1 MELGKIPPNDVEAEQ
16 AVIGSMLT
24 DKEAV
29 SAAIEVL
36 KPEDFYREDNRTIFE
51 AVLSLYGRSEP
62 IDIIT
67 LKSEL
72 SSMGKFEAVGGLEYI
87 AELPDKVPTTANVEQ
102 YIKIVE
108 EKSVLRNLIKT
119 ANEIIT
125 LGYDQTQEVD
135 GIIDGAEKKIFEV
148 MQKKNQKGY
157 TPIKDIL
164 VETFTELEQLYN
176 QKQRITGI
184 PTGFSDLDLRTSGL
198 HNSDLILVAA
208 RPAMGKSAFALNIAT
223 NAAVRAKVPVAIF
236 SLEMSKEQMTSRIL
250 CSEAMVDSNKVRT
263 GKIDD
268 EEWGKLAAASG
279 ELSEASIFID
289 DTPGISIMEIR
300 AKCRKMKI
308 EKNIGLVV
316 IDYLQLVQGSGK
328 RGSSREQEIAEI
340 SRSLKIL
347 AKEINVPV
355 IALSQLSRAPEQRP
369 DHRPMLSDLR
379 ESGSIEQDADI
390 VMFLYRDDYYNEE
403 SEKKNIAEVILAKHR
418 AGSTGTVELLWLGNY
433 TKFANIDK
441 YREG

>member
-36 KPEDFYREDNRTIFE
+36 KPEDFYREDNRIIFE
-51 AVLSLYGRSEP
+51 AILSLYGRSEP

-67 LKSEL
+67 IKSEL

-135 GIIDGAEKKIFEV
+135 SIIDGAEKKIFEV

-184 PTGFSDLDLRTSGL
+184 PTGFSDLDFRTSGL

-279 ELSEASIFID
+279 ELSEANIYID

-403 SEKKNIAEVILAKHR
+403 SEKKNIAEVIIAKQR
-418 AGSTGTVELLWLGNY
+418 SGSTGTVDLMWLGNY
-433 TKFANIDK
+433 TKFVSLEKRYDA
-441 YREG
+441 

>member
-1 MELGKIPPNDVEAEQ
+1 MELGKIPPNDVESEQ

-51 AVLSLYGRSEP
+51 AILNLYGRSEP

-184 PTGFSDLDLRTSGL
+184 PTGFSDLDFRTSGL

-268 EEWGKLAAASG
+268 EEWSKLAAASG
-279 ELSEASIFID
+279 ELSEANIYID

-328 RGSSREQEIAEI
+328 RGGSREQEIAEI

-390 VMFLYRDDYYNEE
+390 VMFLYRDDYYNKDTEL
-403 SEKKNIAEVILAKHR
+403 KGIAEIIIAKQRNGPIGTVKMAWIPEQTRFADLAKNM
-418 AGSTGTVELLWLGNY
+418 GS
-433 TKFANIDK
+433 
-441 YREG
+441 

>member
-1 MELGKIPPNDVEAEQ
+1 MELGKIPPNDVESEQ

-51 AVLSLYGRSEP
+51 AILNLYGRSEP

-184 PTGFSDLDLRTSGL
+184 PTGFSDLDFRTSGL

-268 EEWGKLAAASG
+268 EEWSKLAAASG
-279 ELSEASIFID
+279 ELSEANIYID

-328 RGSSREQEIAEI
+328 RGGSREQEIAEI

-390 VMFLYRDDYYNEE
+390 VMFLYRDDYYNED
-403 SEKKNIAEVILAKHR
+403 SEKK
-418 AGSTGTVELLWLGNY
+418 
-433 TKFANIDK
+433 K
-441 YREG
+441 YSRSNSCKAQSRFYRNSRIIMAWKLY

>member
-1 MELGKIPPNDVEAEQ
+1 MELGKIPPNDVESEQ

-51 AVLSLYGRSEP
+51 AILNLYGRSEP

-67 LKSEL
+67 SKSEL

-184 PTGFSDLDLRTSGL
+184 PTGFSDLDFRTSGL

-236 SLEMSKEQMTSRIL
+236 SLEMS
-250 CSEAMVDSNKVRT
+250 
-263 GKIDD
+263 
-268 EEWGKLAAASG
+268 
-279 ELSEASIFID
+279 
-289 DTPGISIMEIR
+289 
-300 AKCRKMKI
+300 
-308 EKNIGLVV
+308 
-316 IDYLQLVQGSGK
+316 
-328 RGSSREQEIAEI
+328 
-340 SRSLKIL
+340 
-347 AKEINVPV
+347 
-355 IALSQLSRAPEQRP
+355 
-369 DHRPMLSDLR
+369 
-379 ESGSIEQDADI
+379 
-390 VMFLYRDDYYNEE
+390 
-403 SEKKNIAEVILAKHR
+403 
-418 AGSTGTVELLWLGNY
+418 
-433 TKFANIDK
+433 
-441 YREG
+441 

>member
-1 MELGKIPPNDVEAEQ
+1 MELGKIPPNDVESEQ

-51 AVLSLYGRSEP
+51 AILNLYGRSEP

-184 PTGFSDLDLRTSGL
+184 PTGFSDLDFRTSGL

-263 GKIDD
+263 GKL
-268 EEWGKLAAASG
+268 EENDWTKLAESIG
-279 ELSEASIFID
+279 PLSEAEIYID
-289 DTPGISIMEIR
+289 DTPGISVTEIR
-300 AKCRKMKI
+300 AKCRKLKL
-308 EKNIGLVV
+308 EKNIGMVV
-316 IDYLQLVQGSGK
+316 IDYLQLVQGSNK
-328 RGSSREQEIAEI
+328 RNGSREQEISEI

-347 AKEINVPV
+347 AKELNVPV
-355 IALSQLSRAPEQRP
+355 IALSQLSRAAEQRP

-379 ESGSIEQDADI
+379 ESGAIEQDADI
-390 VMFLYRDDYYNEE
+390 VMFLYRDDYYNED
-403 SEKKNIAEVILAKHR
+403 SEKKDIAEVIIAKHR
-418 AGSTGTVELLWLGNY
+418 GGSTGTVELLWLGSY
-433 TKFANIDK
+433 TKFVNLEKRFDD
-441 YREG
+441 